1 MNCFWYCQ
9 TEEYKKKILEDF
21 NNFKG
26 GGIKMENITLGIIY
40 TFKTFGTNKAKSVLL
55 DFLSEY
61 TNTPKEHYSQQKL
74 IRIIRSA
81 FADYIRFCDNP
92 GYEIYSYFD
101 AKRYK
106 EDLKVYN
113 YKLYKEY
120 QESEDI
126 FDDDTQALIITLCN
140 TQVKELDKKTKNY
153 KYINGFHKAD
163 GFLKEVLDKLEKRKE
178 ESF

>member
-1 MNCFWYCQ
+1 M
-9 TEEYKKKILEDF
+9 ED
-21 NNFKG
+21 
-26 GGIKMENITLGIIY
+26 MTLGIIY
-40 TFKTFGTNKAKSVLL
+40 TFKNFGTNNAKEILI
-55 DFLSEY
+55 DFMSKY
-61 TNTPKEHYSQQKL
+61 TMTPKEYYSKLEL

-81 FADYIRFCDNP
+81 FVDYIRFCDNP

-101 AKRYK
+101 AKKQK
-106 EDLKVYN
+106 EDLKIYN

-126 FDDDTQALIITLCN
+126 FDDDTQALIATLCN
-140 TQVKELDKKTKNY
+140 TQVKEFDKETKKY
-153 KYINGFHKAD
+153 KYINGFYDAE